1 MSRRRAKRKEFYG
14 AAVLGKFYQLGRL
27 YITLS
32 DEMMASDSYRVL
44 TPLQRCIL
52 LDVLRTIRNKYREFL
67 PEYARSRSFTYTY
80 SECRVPASEN
90 AFHGAL
96 RELLRVG
103 WLDVLPEH
111 QRAAIAGPIYYTVS
125 ERWKKYTL
133 RAEERIKLSAKTN
146 GKKRRVEQNRER
158 KAELFNEN

>member
-80 SECRVPASEN
+80 SECRVLASEN

-103 WLDVLPEH
+103 CVFRL
-111 QRAAIAGPIYYTVS
+111 IAPPYS
-125 ERWKKYTL
+125 D
-133 RAEERIKLSAKTN
+133 
-146 GKKRRVEQNRER
+146 
-158 KAELFNEN
+158 